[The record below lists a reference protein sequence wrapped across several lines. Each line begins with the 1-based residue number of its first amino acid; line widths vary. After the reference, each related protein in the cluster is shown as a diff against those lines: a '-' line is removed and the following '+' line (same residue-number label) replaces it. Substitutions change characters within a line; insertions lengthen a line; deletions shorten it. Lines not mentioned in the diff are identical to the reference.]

1 LNDILDAMF
10 LWPTWP
16 VVVGL
21 FALMFACNEIGFRI
35 ADHYFRNEPEK
46 SRSVSSA
53 LSNSILGLLALLLG
67 FSFAMSSGRHDQ
79 RRRFVLDEANAI
91 GTCHLRAGLLPEP
104 HRTDVK
110 TTLQEYVDVRLELFE
125 KGTEPAEMKRCR
137 AEMNRLLGQLWKSVE
152 AVAAADRGIIVP
164 SQIVPSAN
172 EVIDLSAS
180 QMWAIE
186 NHVPGPVVLLL
197 FTSVLVSCL
206 LVGYSSGQS
215 GIRQWGHWLAFNTMF
230 SLTTFVIL
238 DFDRSRRGLIQLNH
252 TPLLELKQSF
262 AQDSK

>member
-1 LNDILDAMF
+1 MNDILDAMF

-21 FALMFACNEIGFRI
+21 FALMFACNESAFRI

-46 SRSVSSA
+46 SRTVSTS

-104 HRTDVK
+104 HRSDVK
-110 TTLQEYVDVRLELFE
+110 KTLQKYLEMRLEMFE
-125 KGTEPAEMKRCR
+125 KALDPAQLTRCR
-137 AEMNRLLGQLWKSVE
+137 GEMDRLLDQLWKSVE
-152 AVAAADRGIIVP
+152 AVAQADRAIIVP
-164 SQIVPSAN
+164 SQIVPAAN
-172 EVIDLSAS
+172 QVIDLSAA
-180 QMWAIE
+180 QIWALQ

-197 FTSVLVSCL
+197 FTSVLVSCGL
-206 LVGYSSGQS
+206 IGYSSGQT
-215 GIRQWGHWLAFNTMF
+215 GLRQWGHWIAFNTMF
-230 SLTTFVIL
+230 TLTMFVIL
-238 DFDRSRRGLIQLNH
+238 DFDRSRRGLIQVNH
-252 TPLLELKQSF
+252 APLIELKQSLSM
-262 AQDSK
+262 DKK